1 MILRW
6 RNAPEVAAFMFRD
19 DPITAVEHERWFAG
33 ALIDRE
39 EVVHRVFTHAG
50 TPSGLFSL
58 SGIDRRNH
66 GCVWGGYLA
75 PDAPR
80 GSGLGVELMTVS
92 LVMSF
97 DELDL
102 HRVVVE
108 AIESNTRAIGL
119 YEKIG
124 FRREGFLRDRARQ
137 SHGFVN
143 VVLLGLLRDE
153 WRRA

>member
-6 RNAPEVAAFMFRD
+6 RNAPEVAGFMFRD
-19 DPITAVEHERWFAG
+19 DPITVAEHERWFAG
-33 ALIDRE
+33 ALVDRE
-39 EVVHRVFTHAG
+39 DIAHRIFTSGG

-58 SGIDRRNH
+58 SSIDRRNQ

-80 GSGLGVELMTVS
+80 GSGLGAQLMKVS
-92 LVMSF
+92 LAMAF

-108 AIESNTRAIGL
+108 AIESNARAIGL
-119 YEKIG
+119 YEKMG
-124 FRREGFLRDRARQ
+124 FCREGFLRDRARQ

-143 VVLLGLLRDE
+143 VVLLSLLRDQ
-153 WRRA
+153 WRQA

>member
-1 MILRW
+1 
-6 RNAPEVAAFMFRD
+6 MFRD
-19 DPITAVEHERWFAG
+19 DPITDEEHERWFTG

-39 EVVHRVFTHAG
+39 DVAHRLFTSGG

-58 SGIDRRNH
+58 SGIDHRNR
-66 GCVWGGYLA
+66 GCIWGGYLA

-80 GSGLGVELMTVS
+80 GSGLGVELMTIS
-92 LVMSF
+92 LRMAF
-97 DELDL
+97 DELGL

-153 WRRA
+153 WHRA